1 MTASVLELLRCPV
14 CRAAGRAEK
23 GGKVFACMGERRHTF
38 DFARSGY
45 LNLCLSAQAGKG
57 DSAQAVRSRSAFL
70 ETGYYQPLSDAVNG
84 LLDRSGVASVL
95 DAGCG
100 EGYYT
105 NRMAPGR
112 IALGAD
118 LSRPGVE
125 HAAKRAAAVGSG
137 AAFVVAGL
145 FALPVKD
152 GVLDAVVSLFA
163 PCAEQEFL
171 RVLRP
176 GGFLILAGAG
186 EKHLWGLKQTLYE
199 KPYLNP
205 GRNDLPQNMRLLD
218 RRRLQ
223 GGLTVLGKDA
233 VMSLFSMTPYFWR
246 TSEADRTKLEGLDRL
261 ETEFDFDLF
270 LYRKEL

>member
-1 MTASVLELLRCPV
+1 MTPSVLELLRCPV
-14 CRAAGRAEK
+14 CGAAGRAENS
-23 GGKVFACMGERRHTF
+23 GRVFACTGQRKHTF

-57 DSAQAVRSRSAFL
+57 DSVQAVRSRSAFL
-70 ETGYYQPLSDAVNG
+70 EAGYYQPLSDAVNQ
-84 LLDRSGVASVL
+84 LLDRSGAASVL

-125 HAAKRAAAVGSG
+125 HAAKRAAAIGSG

-145 FALPVKD
+145 FALPVGD
-152 GVLDAVVSLFA
+152 GLLDAVVSLFA

-176 GGFLILAGAG
+176 GGCLLLVGAG
-186 EKHLWGLKQTLYE
+186 KRHLWGLKQTLYE

-205 GRNDLPQNMRLLD
+205 GRNDLPQHMQLLE
-218 RRRLQ
+218 RSRLQ
-223 GGLTVLGKDA
+223 GELTVTGRDA
-233 VMSLFSMTPYFWR
+233 IMSLFSMTPYFWR
-246 TSEADRTKLEGLDRL
+246 TSEADRTKLDGLDSL
-261 ETEFDFDLF
+261 KTEFDFDIF